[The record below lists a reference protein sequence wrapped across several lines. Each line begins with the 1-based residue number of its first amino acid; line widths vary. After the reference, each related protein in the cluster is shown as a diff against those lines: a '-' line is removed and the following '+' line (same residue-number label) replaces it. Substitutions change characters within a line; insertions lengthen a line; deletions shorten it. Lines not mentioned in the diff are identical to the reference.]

1 MRISFEIDTDYLKCA
16 EDIAALQKIFESWAA
31 MLAQPKPVKAD
42 PKEEKA
48 ALENVK
54 EILKEPVAPVQQKK
68 AKAKWPKSGNIKPDP
83 AKKSQKCE
91 TKSQESKTKK
101 AWSPKQKAD
110 IKAIRDAYEQQKK
123 DKEKQTRGG
132 PNNIRK
138 DIDNTLIVYMR
149 DEQHK
154 SLKEIARELR
164 CCEQTVLNR
173 YNREKMKG
181 R

>member
-1 MRISFEIDTDYLKCA
+1 MKISFEVDTDCLRGA
-16 EDIAALQKIFESWAA
+16 QDIAALRKMLETWAA
-31 MLAQPKPVKAD
+31 MLAQPKPIKAD
-42 PKEEKA
+42 PKEEEA

-68 AKAKWPKSGNIKPDP
+68 AKAKQPKSGNIKPEL
-83 AKKSQKCE
+83 AKKSQKRE

-101 AWSPKQKAD
+101 VWSPKQKDD

-123 DKEKQTRGG
+123 EKEKQKRGG
-132 PNNIRK
+132 PKNIRE

-154 SLKEIARELR
+154 SLKEIARELG